1 MRFSNCSAASGP
13 QLRIVVSDSC
23 SKPPVLLAPG
33 KFLFK
38 QQLKGLVSTLLSR
51 PKPEVKR
58 SDGIFPLAKGENV
71 LPADVCA
78 EFANGFRIDG
88 GASVTKVD
96 LRNFKADSPFDAFQ
110 MFRNCRNLVEIDLAG
125 MGRVEILN
133 AESMFDFCFRVRR
146 INLGNLDFGL
156 AQNMKSMFAKCPELE
171 EINLGSSRPHSARTA
186 DHMFD
191 GCRALRSIDFS
202 GWDGVRITSAA
213 HMFSRCEHLVRLDL
227 SGLNLRELTNVA
239 NMFEGCSS
247 LASIDL
253 SGMNLDGVEHR
264 QLVANM
270 FKGCGRLREVVL
282 RGCTSLTGDIVAE
295 ELHCLTAANQGMKVK
310 IVGCKTQPL
319 PQGL

>member
-13 QLRIVVSDSC
+13 QLRIVVSDTC

-38 QQLKGLVSTLLSR
+38 QQLKGLVSSLLSR

-58 SDGIFPLAKGENV
+58 SHGIFPLAKGENV
-71 LPADVCA
+71 LAGEACA
-78 EFANGFRIDG
+78 EFANGFKIAD
-88 GASVTKVD
+88 GASVTGVD

-156 AQNMKSMFAKCPELE
+156 AQSINAMFEECAELV
-171 EINLGSSRPHSARTA
+171 EINLGSTRPHCARTA

-202 GWDGVRITSAA
+202 GWEGVRITSAA
-213 HMFSRCEHLVRLDL
+213 HMFRRCEHLVRLDL
-227 SGLNLRELTNVA
+227 SGLNLRELTNGA
-239 NMFEGCSS
+239 SMFEGCSS
-247 LASIDL
+247 LESVDL
-253 SGMNLDGVEHR
+253 SGMNLGGVEHM
-264 QLVANM
+264 QLVAGM

-295 ELHCLTAANQGMKVK
+295 EVGNLCAFNHGMKVK
-310 IVGCKTQPL
+310 IARS
-319 PQGL
+319 